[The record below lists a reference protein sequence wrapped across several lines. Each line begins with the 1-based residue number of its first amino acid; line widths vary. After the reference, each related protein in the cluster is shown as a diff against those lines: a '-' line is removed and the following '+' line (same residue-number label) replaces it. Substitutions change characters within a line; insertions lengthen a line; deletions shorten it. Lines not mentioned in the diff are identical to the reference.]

1 MIISTPGDVQQF
13 SRRREKSRRGTQGA
27 CATSQRIALTF
38 IVMGLHA
45 QAPPPALKPETEASK
60 ALIAKAS
67 KTAGKLWP
75 AEVHFFCEAPRAN
88 AANDPV
94 IEPAKI
100 FDNVYAI
107 GRNGTIVYAIAT
119 SAGILL
125 IDAGYAADVEPVLLD
140 GMKKLGLD
148 PAQIKAIL
156 VTHGHADHFGGSP
169 YLQQHY
175 GAKVYISEAD
185 WNFMENPP
193 GGRGGKGKGP
203 ATVLPK
209 HDQILVEGQAVTLG
223 EEKVLPV
230 AVPGHTP
237 GAMGFLFE
245 VKTPGKTHMA
255 ALFGGTIL
263 LPQNATPEVLK
274 QYLSSVAHFKEEAKK
289 HKVDV
294 ELQNHPLMDNFEAR
308 LAQLKQQPSGANP
321 FIVGLDGYARF
332 LDVIIGCM
340 NAQLAR

>member
-1 MIISTPGDVQQF
+1 MIRTKAVP
-13 SRRREKSRRGTQGA
+13 A
-27 CATSQRIALTF
+27 AALLALT
-38 IVMGLHA
+38 LRA
-45 QAPPPALKPETEASK
+45 QAPPPALKPETDASK

-94 IEPAKI
+94 IEPTKI

-107 GRNGTIVYAIAT
+107 GRNSTIVYAITTA
-119 SAGILL
+119 AGIIL
-125 IDAGYAADVEPVLLD
+125 IDAGYPNDVEPVLLD

-148 PAQIKAIL
+148 PAQIKIIL
-156 VTHGHADHFGGSP
+156 VTHGHADHFGGSA

-175 GAKVYISEAD
+175 GAQVYISEAD

-193 GGRGGKGKGP
+193 GARGGKGKGP
-203 ATVLPK
+203 ATNLPK
-209 HDQILVEGQAVTLG
+209 HDQVLVEGQAVTLG
-223 EEKVLPV
+223 DEEIVPV

-237 GAMGFLFE
+237 GAMGFVFP
-245 VKTPGKTHMA
+245 VKARGRTHTA

-263 LPQNATPEVLK
+263 LPQNASPEVLK
-274 QYLSSVAHFKEEAKK
+274 QYLASVAHFKEEAKK
-289 HKVDV
+289 RKVDV
-294 ELQNHPLMDNFEAR
+294 ELQNHPLMDHFEAR
-308 LAQLKQQPSGANP
+308 LAQLKQQPSGVNP
-321 FIVGLDGYARF
+321 FIVGPGAYLRF
-332 LDVIIGCM
+332 LDVIADCM